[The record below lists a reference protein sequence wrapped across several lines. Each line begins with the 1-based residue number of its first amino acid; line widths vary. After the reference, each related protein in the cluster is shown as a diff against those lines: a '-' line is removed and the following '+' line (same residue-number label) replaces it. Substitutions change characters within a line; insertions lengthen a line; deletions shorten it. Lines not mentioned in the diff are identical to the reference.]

1 MHVSPDHLLVAG
13 RADSRDLPAVMI
25 DREKVVA
32 ILRKRFPNAP
42 AVDIAAAAN
51 AIVGLGD
58 EWREVENFESD
69 VEQQLG
75 KCSRKSRRA
84 GASSCTSTSTDLLPR
99 SRGILRSACRK
110 SRRPATVSQSTHR
123 RAGVF
128 L

>member
-75 KCSRKSRRA
+75 KCTCGELTGVLAQIAEGRRFKLYEHI
-84 GASSCTSTSTDLLPR
+84 D
-99 SRGILRSACRK
+99 
-110 SRRPATVSQSTHR
+110 
-123 RAGVF
+123 
-128 L
+128 